1 MVLKNKHNRDRVK
14 DKVSGLAKKKV
25 KSQYK
30 GHKKDN
36 YKKKSN
42 TSNKKVEIKFTECNI
57 CYETVEDTADN
68 SIVCGGTKK
77 HTICGDCKIKIVGS
91 DCPMCRSHTVRAP
104 VARNYNLP
112 IYQKHKKGKSP
123 HISDISRMSPKNIRN
138 NRRSGP
144 YIEPFYYTTNRI
156 VRQRRQAARNPSI
169 TYGSTIY
176 QTNSEGE
183 NIMITGNYVTIYR
196 SDGRVIKCTRDDYE
210 QKNIWVDNDTVRRIY
225 NGVVPDDYN
234 EEEYDEYDD
243 SDEEGDYI
251 YLTDIDE
258 D

>member
-14 DKVSGLAKKKV
+14 DKVSGLAKKKI

-176 QTNSEGE
+176 QT
-183 NIMITGNYVTIYR
+183 
-196 SDGRVIKCTRDDYE
+196 
-210 QKNIWVDNDTVRRIY
+210 
-225 NGVVPDDYN
+225 
-234 EEEYDEYDD
+234 
-243 SDEEGDYI
+243 
-251 YLTDIDE
+251 
-258 D
+258 